1 MVKYSKNT
9 KEEVYEEALRL
20 EKGILY
26 SEESNFILANY
37 WNYAN
42 TLLGVSIIT
51 CSVISGGFAFTD
63 FTEFNILI
71 GVLTIFITAISMIQI
86 FLNPH
91 EKSTFN
97 HNAGTRYSK
106 LRSELRIFYNSEID
120 MNSDDENIKRLKK
133 FNDEKNRID
142 IESTNIPGFIYNK
155 AKKNI
160 EKNEHEYL

>member
-1 MVKYSKNT
+1 MTPSKNI
-9 KEEVYEEALRL
+9 KEEIYEEALRL

-51 CSVISGGFAFTD
+51 FSVVSGGFAFTD
-63 FTEFNILI
+63 FTDFNILI

-91 EKSTFN
+91 EKSSFN
-97 HNAGTRYSK
+97 HNTGTRYSK
-106 LRSELRIFYNSEID
+106 LRSELRIFYNSELD

-142 IESTNIPGFIYNK
+142 IESTNLPGFIYNK

-160 EKNEHEYL
+160 EKKEYDYL